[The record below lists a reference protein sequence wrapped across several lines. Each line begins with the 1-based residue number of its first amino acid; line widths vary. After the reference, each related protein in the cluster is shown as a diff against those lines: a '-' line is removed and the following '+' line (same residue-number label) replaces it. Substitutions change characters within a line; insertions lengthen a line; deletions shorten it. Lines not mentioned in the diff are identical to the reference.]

1 MAAWYHT
8 RWGLQTGVV
17 GLGALLLASCG
28 TSSHETTSLT
38 SKASVA
44 ARVDHAR
51 HPRTPRLPA
60 PLAAAVTAFSSTP
73 MRFEIA
79 VHEQA
84 PGVAH
89 RPTVY
94 GAWDPS
100 DRDGEVAIIAA
111 NGGVESAYGA
121 SRVVAGHSWS
131 LISGHW
137 YSVGFGQ
144 QEIGQILAVVGV
156 MNLTGHVHASASQ
169 VISGATCLGY
179 SGQLS
184 KAQIATTLRHGPAT
198 LKQALAG
205 IQQLRYSVYVGAGYV
220 RGLEVA
226 AVLTHDRLTYHTQWT
241 VTFPGWG
248 TPLRIRPP
256 LAASVLPGSAPSGGL
271 LPL

>member
-8 RWGLQTGVV
+8 RWGLQSGVI
-17 GLGALLLASCG
+17 GLCALLLASCG
-28 TSSHETTSLT
+28 TSSHEAPSST

-44 ARVDHAR
+44 AKVDHGR
-51 HPRTPRLPA
+51 HPSTPWLPA
-60 PLAAAVTAFSSTP
+60 PLAAAMTALSSTP

-79 VHEQA
+79 VREQA
-84 PGVAH
+84 PGVVH
-89 RPTVY
+89 QPTVY

-121 SRVVAGHSWS
+121 SRVVAGQSWS

-144 QEIGQILAVVGV
+144 QEIGQILAVVE
-156 MNLTGHVHASASQ
+156 MMRLTGHLHPSTSQ
-169 VISGATCLGY
+169 VIAGITCLGY
-179 SGQLS
+179 RGNLTKDQIVGALPHGGGTLQQAFVGVRQL
-184 KAQIATTLRHGPAT
+184 H
-198 LKQALAG
+198 
-205 IQQLRYSVYVGAGYV
+205 YSIYVGAGFV
-220 RGLEVA
+220 RSLAVT

-248 TPLRIRPP
+248 TPLKIRPP
-256 LAASVLPGSAPSGGL
+256 LAASVLPGTAPSGGL